1 MRHQGTIVSW
11 DLGRGIGA
19 IQWHGGEERVFV
31 RVTDFPEG
39 IRRPEVG
46 DVVTYFRGIDHRGRP
61 IASIVEYATTAGLHP
76 PFAAIDAGA
85 VRARS
90 VPDPVARARVE
101 HAPAEH
107 VRHAHATAQTEI
119 PSFARATPGHAW
131 PWPRVAVALVVLVL
145 IAVVAW
151 SWL

>member
-46 DVVTYFRGIDHRGRP
+46 DVVTYFRGSDHRGRP
-61 IASIVEYATTAGLHP
+61 IASIVEYATAAGQHP
-76 PFAAIDAGA
+76 PLAAVHAADA
-85 VRARS
+85 RARS
-90 VPDPVARARVE
+90 VPDPVARAPVG
-101 HAPAEH
+101 H
-107 VRHAHATAQTEI
+107 VRHVQATAQAET
-119 PSFARATPGHAW
+119 PSFARAPPPGHAS
-131 PWPRVAVALVVLVL
+131 PWPRMAIAVVVLVV
-145 IAVVAW
+145 ITVAAW